1 MKPAISEPVGVKQ
14 TISSHFFF
22 LFLGW
27 EVQKTLNNSAC
38 GKPWFFLSLGPVIQ
52 FLLFSDHSAVKR
64 EQLNIK
70 NRPASLLMIA
80 RLYTSNATGIKVQ
93 LFT

>member
-14 TISSHFFF
+14 TISSNVFFSNF
-22 LFLGW
+22 ELGSI
-27 EVQKTLNNSAC
+27 KTLNNSAC

-80 RLYTSNATGIKVQ
+80 RLYTSNATGIKV
-93 LFT
+93 